1 MPIDPSPLRWGL
13 VGLAL
18 AGVLALLPQPRE
30 ALREAA
36 LDKVLALTA
45 PAPEGEVLVVAIDSA
60 AIARF
65 GPWPWPRARMAQVV
79 ARLAEGGPAVLAVE
93 PVLSGPDRAGPDH
106 LARALAGL
114 PGEAEASRLPD
125 GNIPLSQ
132 ALGELPAVLGA
143 SLSDLPSPSPVPAA
157 VLLVSGP
164 VGPVDPWRAAGLEAP
179 VPVLADRATLGVV
192 SLKGEQ
198 GGIVRRAPLIVMAG
212 EAAVAGFAVAV
223 AQTRQGATALRL
235 GDGILAA
242 GEVRAP
248 LGPAADFRIRPTDPA
263 DWPTRSLALAPA
275 LDDPARL
282 QGKTVLLGLTAPEH
296 ALFRP
301 TAATPVAPSV
311 QVQAD
316 AVETLFSGHPLLR
329 PSWAGVAEV
338 GLALTLAAAVLLA
351 ALALPMAPALLATVA
366 AASLTSAL
374 ALSLFLLRGLA
385 LDPVAPALTGL
396 VTGLA
401 AIAGSIVQAR
411 RRAAKLRE
419 RFERHLAPA
428 VVARLAAAPGLF
440 RLPGELR
447 EVTAMFTDLEG
458 FTAKTAALP
467 PDQLI
472 TILDRYF
479 DGLSTLV
486 HRHGGMIDKFVG
498 DASHVLFNAPLDLP
512 GHPQEA
518 LDCARAIAAFG
529 TAFAADPQNAGL
541 GRTRI
546 GIETGTAV
554 VGDVGL
560 GQKLDYT
567 AHGPAIN
574 LAARLEQ
581 ACKELDRPILA
592 GPALCAALPSEP
604 WEDLGQL
611 PLKGFGPVAIHAPA
625 P

>member
-1 MPIDPSPLRWGL
+1 MPIDPAPLRWGL
-13 VGLAL
+13 TGLAL
-18 AGVLALLPQPRE
+18 AGALALLPQPRE
-30 ALREAA
+30 TLREAA
-36 LDKVLALTA
+36 LDEALALTA
-45 PAPEGEVLVVAIDSA
+45 SAPAGEVLVVAIDSE

-114 PGEAEASRLPD
+114 PGEAGASRLPD

-132 ALGELPAVLGA
+132 ALAEVPAILGA

-179 VPVLADRATLGVV
+179 FPVLADRATLGVV

-198 GGIVRRAPLIVMAG
+198 GGIVRRAPLLVMAG
-212 EAAVAGFAVAV
+212 DTAVAGFALAA
-223 AQTRQGATALRL
+223 AQIRQGATALRL
-235 GDGILAA
+235 GDGALAA
-242 GEVRAP
+242 GEVRMP
-248 LGPAADFRIRPTDPA
+248 LGPTADFRIRPTDPA
-263 DWPTRSLALAPA
+263 TWPQRSLPLGAV
-275 LDDPARL
+275 LDDPALL
-282 QGKTVLLGLTAPEH
+282 QGKTVLVGLTAPEF

-316 AVETLFSGHPLLR
+316 AVETLASGQPLLR
-329 PSWAGVAEV
+329 PAWAGLAEA
-338 GLALTLAAAVLLA
+338 GLALTLAAAVLTA
-351 ALALPMAPALLATVA
+351 ALTLPMAPALLATLA
-366 AASLTSAL
+366 ATFAASTL
-374 ALSLFLLRGLA
+374 ALSLFLLRGFA
-385 LDPVAPALTGL
+385 LDPVAPALTVL

-401 AIAGSIVQAR
+401 AIAGGIIQAR
-411 RRAAKLRE
+411 RRAARLRE

-428 VVARLAAAPGLF
+428 VVARLAAAPGLV

-447 EVTAMFTDLEG
+447 EVTALFTDLEG

-467 PDQLI
+467 PDRLI
-472 TILDRYF
+472 AILDRYF

-486 HRHGGMIDKFVG
+486 HRHGGMIDKYVG
-498 DASHVLFNAPLDLP
+498 DAAHVLFNAPLDLP
-512 GHPQEA
+512 GHPQKA
-518 LDCARAIAAFG
+518 LDCARAISAFG

-546 GIETGTAV
+546 GIETGPAV
-554 VGDVGL
+554 VGDVGQ

-581 ACKELDRPILA
+581 ACKDLDRPILA
-592 GPALCAALPSEP
+592 GPGLCAALPSEP
-604 WEDLGQL
+604 WENLGQL